1 MSEKSVARRA
11 LFGAAVVA
19 AGAASGVGAYAISN
33 RQAYADGMAAGR
45 QATLSQ
51 IKQIKGVSAHTAA
64 QAAQTTNQATK
75 YVALPVV
82 QMLSRI
88 AGDALSILIDALDAA
103 QNILNVVPFAG
114 DIANLLG
121 NLKSLLSTW
130 QSNVSL
136 LSISLDALGEAD
148 VDSGL
153 EFLEGLL
160 EILLE
165 AELLAQED

>member
-1 MSEKSVARRA
+1 
-11 LFGAAVVA
+11 
-19 AGAASGVGAYAISN
+19 
-33 RQAYADGMAAGR
+33 
-45 QATLSQ
+45 
-51 IKQIKGVSAHTAA
+51 
-64 QAAQTTNQATK
+64 
-75 YVALPVV
+75 
-82 QMLSRI
+82 MLSRI

>member
-1 MSEKSVARRA
+1 MPEKPVARRA
-11 LFGAAVVA
+11 LSGAAVVA

-45 QATLSQ
+45 QATSDQTDQGRLGQPRLSRVRL
-51 IKQIKGVSAHTAA
+51 I
-64 QAAQTTNQATK
+64 NQATQ
-75 YVALPVV
+75 VCCAASGARCSAELP
-82 QMLSRI
+82 
-88 AGDALSILIDALDAA
+88 ATALSILIDALDAA

-136 LSISLDALGEAD
+136 LSISLDAPGEAD
-148 VDSGL
+148 VTAAWSSLRD
-153 EFLEGLL
+153 F
-160 EILLE
+160 
-165 AELLAQED
+165 